1 VAVGE
6 ADRVLEPLRVELGVA
21 AGVPVPVALGV
32 GEGVPVGK
40 GDAVGLPDS
49 DMVPVAEA
57 EAPGLR
63 LLLAQFTA
71 SSGDKRL
78 LSPAMRIELEAVAQR
93 LARVH
98 CHVLT

>member
-1 VAVGE
+1 VTNNPDIGIEGLQSAAAALAPDNARLRHQHHH
-6 ADRVLEPLRVELGVA
+6 ADEHKD
-21 AGVPVPVALGV
+21 AGA
-32 GEGVPVGK
+32 E
-40 GDAVGLPDS
+40 
-49 DMVPVAEA
+49 AEA